1 MLRSVEFNMKLI
13 ELKSGQGKVDVEV
26 SVKSKEE
33 PRQFEKYGKQL
44 RVANAIVSD
53 DSGDIKM
60 GLWNE
65 DIDKVKV
72 GDKIKVTN
80 GYVSEFNGVKQL
92 SAGKFGKIEVVSGDN
107 APATTAVAAKES
119 KPGKSAGQA
128 MDDLTGDKKA
138 KKKIKDVEDVEF

>member
-1 MLRSVEFNMKLI
+1 MKLI
-13 ELKSGQGKVDVEV
+13 ELKPGQGKVDVEV
-26 SVKSKEE
+26 LVKSKDATRE
-33 PRQFEKYGKQL
+33 FEKYGKQL

-53 DSGDIKM
+53 DSGEIKM

-80 GYVSEFNGVKQL
+80 GYVSEFNGIKQL
-92 SAGKFGKIEVVSGDN
+92 SAGKFGKIEVVNGS
-107 APATTAVAAKES
+107 ASVPAVKES

-128 MDDLTGDKKA
+128 MDELTGDKKS